1 MKPVLLI
8 NPNGSEA
15 ATQAML
21 QIARRHLEKVEPW
34 TNPEGPPMITEPGAL
49 ALAAEQIARADLP
62 DASGVIVAA
71 FGDPGTDAL
80 ARRLECPVVGIGK
93 AAALAAAKAGTF
105 AVATTTPDL
114 REPIDALMRAHAD
127 GYLGAFMTEG
137 DPLALL
143 QDQTALDAAL
153 VDACLRAQDAGAAQV
168 IIGGGPLA
176 DAAHRISQRV
186 SVPLIQPLPEA
197 CKLLA
202 AAL

>member
-15 ATQAML
+15 ATEAML
-21 QIARRHLEKVEPW
+21 RIAQRHLEQVVPW
-34 TNPEGPPMITEPGAL
+34 TNPEGPPMITDPGAL
-49 ALAAEQIARADLP
+49 SLAAEQIARADLP

-71 FGDPGTDAL
+71 FGDPGAEAL
-80 ARRLECPVVGIGK
+80 ARRLECPVVGIGE
-93 AAALAAAKAGTF
+93 AAALAAAKAGSF

-114 REPIDALMRAHAD
+114 REPNDALMRAHAD
-127 GYLGAFMTEG
+127 GYLGAFITED

-143 QDQTALDAAL
+143 RDQTALDAAL
-153 VDACLRAQDAGAAQV
+153 TDACLRAREAGAERV

-176 DAAHRISQRV
+176 EAAQRISQRV

-202 AAL
+202 TAL